1 MWQPVLAWS
10 LIVFAAALIGLSK
23 SGFLSGAGLLIVP
36 LAMIGLGQTTLG
48 ESVALGLILPLLIL
62 GDCYATWQYRREW
75 NKSIVLTLLLPTA
88 MGVLIGGLLLLLL
101 ARLGRTH
108 ASTAALLIRL
118 EIGLESVILV
128 GLHYWRQWRGLPH
141 KLLAPATRAALCGSF
156 AGLSSTMAHAA
167 GPVVA
172 LYMLP
177 LKLDRRIFVGTVAYY
192 FLFLNLIKIPAFV
205 AAGQFNATP
214 WPVVAGLVPV
224 VALAAILGRFLVK
237 NMTNAGFLAVT
248 YGLTFAV
255 GMYLLVDSAY
265 RLLATLV
272 AT

>member
-1 MWQPVLAWS
+1 MLAWS
-10 LIVFAAALIGLSK
+10 LILLAAALIGLSK

-62 GDCYATWQYRREW
+62 GDTFATWQYRREW
-75 NKSIVLTLLLPTA
+75 SKPIVLTLLLPTA
-88 MGVLIGGLLLLLL
+88 VGVLVGGLLLLLL
-101 ARLGRTH
+101 ARLGQTH

-141 KLLAPATRAALCGSF
+141 KLLPPPTRAALCGSF

-177 LKLDRRIFVGTVAYY
+177 LKLDRRVFVGTVAYY
-192 FLFLNLIKIPAFV
+192 FLFLNLIKIPAFI
-205 AAGQFNATP
+205 AAGQFSSTP
-214 WPVVAGLVPV
+214 WPLVASLIPV
-224 VALAAILGRFLVK
+224 VALAALLGRFLVK
-237 NMTNAGFLAVT
+237 RISNTGFLTLT
-248 YGLTFAV
+248 YALTFAV
-255 GMYLLVDSAY
+255 GMYLLADSTY
-265 RLLATLV
+265 RLLSTLV